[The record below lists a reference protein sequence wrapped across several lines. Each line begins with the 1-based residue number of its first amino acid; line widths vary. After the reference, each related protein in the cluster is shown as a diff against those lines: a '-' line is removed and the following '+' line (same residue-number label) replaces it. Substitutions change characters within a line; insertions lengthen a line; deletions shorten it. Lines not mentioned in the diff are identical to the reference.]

1 MNLNEFIQTQYM
13 EAMERA
19 PKNNNRDYEQTKNIA
34 NSILDDLA
42 GNDRVAEKV
51 HYQNLLG
58 DLSFYDERRAFEIGF
73 KTALRHLNMLHQV
86 GE

>member
-13 EAMERA
+13 SAMEQA
-19 PKNNNRDYEQTKNIA
+19 PKNNNSDYEQTKNTA
-34 NSILDDLA
+34 DAILNKLA
-42 GNDRVAEKV
+42 GDRVAEKV
-51 HYQNLLG
+51 HYQNLQG
-58 DLSFYDERRAFEIGF
+58 ELSFYDERRAFEIGF

>member
-1 MNLNEFIQTQYM
+1 MNLNEFIQTQYT

-19 PKNNNRDYEQTKNIA
+19 PKRNEYEYERVRRLA
-34 NSILDDLA
+34 DMALHGLA
-42 GNDRVAEKV
+42 GNEKAAEKV

-58 DLSFYDERRAFEIGF
+58 ELSFYDERRAFEIGF